1 MKHSRP
7 KHLDA
12 QWQQLK
18 RDLRYAD
25 ELFKRND
32 DSYTK
37 HKKQLQAEAKA
48 SMDEWRAIKGEC
60 TQLRLFK

>member
-1 MKHSRP
+1 MPVP
-7 KHLDA
+7 KNLKA

-25 ELFKRND
+25 ELYKRSD
-32 DSYTK
+32 DSYAK
-37 HKKQLQAEAKA
+37 HKKQLQAETKA

-60 TQLRLFK
+60 QQLRLFK

>member
-1 MKHSRP
+1 MP
-7 KHLDA
+7 KNLRA

-18 RDLRYAD
+18 RDLRYSD
-25 ELFKRND
+25 ELYKRND
-32 DSYTK
+32 DSYAK

-60 TQLRLFK
+60 HQLRLFK

>member
-1 MKHSRP
+1 MP
-7 KHLDA
+7 KNLKA

-25 ELFKRND
+25 ELYKRHD
-32 DSYTK
+32 DSYAK
-37 HKKQLQAEAKA
+37 HKKQLQAQAKA

>member
-1 MKHSRP
+1 MPVP
-7 KHLDA
+7 KNLKA

-25 ELFKRND
+25 ELYKKSD
-32 DSYTK
+32 DSYAK
-37 HKKQLQAEAKA
+37 HKKQLQAETKA

-60 TQLRLFK
+60 RQLRLFK